1 MIKIGDFNKL
11 KAVRQTDNGVYLVDK
26 EETAEVLLP
35 NKYIPDDLYE
45 DDIIEVFVFKDHEAR
60 LTATTQK
67 PKITVGNFAYLLC
80 KDVNEIGAFF
90 DWGLD
95 KDLLVPFRNQP
106 DERLQEGKKYVIFL
120 YEDGVS
126 GRLVGTA
133 TYLRYLRHK
142 EVALAEGQEV
152 DLLIDGE
159 TEIGYSAIINS
170 TYRGLIFKSENFKK
184 VKIGQ
189 QCKGVVKLVRKD
201 GNVDLSL
208 HGTTLDKVSEN
219 AQKILNL
226 LQENDGFLPYHDKT
240 KAEVIQKELEMSKK
254 VFKQAIGGLYSRRRI
269 RIEKDGLYLVV
280 RRKRIVPGSRNESAN
295 DFGEE
300 E

>member
-1 MIKIGDFNKL
+1 MIKVGDFNKL

-35 NKYIPDDLYE
+35 NKYIPDELYE

-80 KDVNEIGAFF
+80 KDVNEYGAFF

-106 DERLQEGKKYVIFL
+106 PDDKLQEGKKYVIFL
-120 YEDGVS
+120 YEDNVS

-142 EVALAEGQEV
+142 EVNLTEGQEV
-152 DLLIDGE
+152 DLLIDNE
-159 TEIGYSAIINS
+159 SDIGYSAIINS

-184 VKIGQ
+184 VKIGD
-189 QCKGVVKLVRKD
+189 QCKGVIKLVRKD
-201 GNVDLSL
+201 GNVDVSL
-208 HGTTLDKVSEN
+208 HGTTLDKVSDS
-219 AQKILNL
+219 AQKILSL
-226 LQENDGFLPYHDKT
+226 LQENEGFLPYHDKT
-240 KAEVIQKELEMSKK
+240 KAEVIQKDLQMSKK

-269 RIEKDGLYLVV
+269 RIEPDGLYLVA
-280 RRKRIVPGSRNESAN
+280 RRKRIKPGDSAA
-295 DFGEE
+295 GSEE
-300 E
+300 EE